1 MTSKYWP
8 QIMFC
13 FSDRLKPMKM
23 RIVWADKAR
32 TFLLKIQKSY
42 SPQVINN
49 SSKEKKC
56 KKMPYLTC
64 NLCILYRN
72 FPFFIDENTLEIFV
86 YKHRIFQFQMNPIH
100 SAYTFNLWIQV
111 VCKKDNMLKKEY
123 LCVLNV

>member
-1 MTSKYWP
+1 
-8 QIMFC
+8 
-13 FSDRLKPMKM
+13 MKM

-64 NLCILYRN
+64 NLCILDQN
-72 FPFFIDENTLEIFV
+72 FPFFIDESTNFELCTLE
-86 YKHRIFQFQMNPIH
+86 IFQFQMNPIH

-111 VCKKDNMLKKEY
+111 VCKKNNMLKKEY
-123 LCVLNV
+123 AF

>member
-1 MTSKYWP
+1 MTSKYRP

-64 NLCILYRN
+64 NLCILDRN
-72 FPFFIDENTLEIFV
+72 FPFFIDESTNFEMCTLE
-86 YKHRIFQFQMNPIH
+86 IFQFQMNPIH

-111 VCKKDNMLKKEY
+111 VCKKYNMLKKEY
-123 LCVLNV
+123 LYVLNV